1 MTTEEQRRLWELV
14 QNPPPGSKIAAAKE
28 YGIDLTLC
36 LESLSKTPT
45 ERLRAM
51 QNALRLV
58 EELER
63 SNSVTADEELKAAQ
77 QANNKK

>member
-1 MTTEEQRRLWELV
+1 MTLEEQRRLWELV

-36 LESLSKTPT
+36 LDILTKTPT
-45 ERLRAM
+45 ERLCAM
-51 QNALRLV
+51 QNTLRLV

-63 SNSVTADEELKAAQ
+63 TSSVTAEK
-77 QANNKK
+77 NGF